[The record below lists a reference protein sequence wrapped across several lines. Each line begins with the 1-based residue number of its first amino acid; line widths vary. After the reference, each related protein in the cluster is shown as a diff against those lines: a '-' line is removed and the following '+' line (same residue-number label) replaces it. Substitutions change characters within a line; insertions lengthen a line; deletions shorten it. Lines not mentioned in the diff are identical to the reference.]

1 MGDVLFGLPHCA
13 CNEWWG
19 STWRRLWV
27 CCTKEWRLRR
37 PQTHCLSWKIGTTYL
52 LCFDAKPNYS
62 SLWFVDCLFLLLSS
76 YPSLLL
82 SPSLFD
88 LGVKWSIF
96 LIVFLVV
103 FCCYWYYLYNKH
115 LIPKINRC
123 FEPQNVFNIW
133 VYNKFWKSLCT
144 SCDYRICVFKNNF

>member
-1 MGDVLFGLPHCA
+1 MFYLDFH
-13 CNEWWG
+13 
-19 STWRRLWV
+19 TWRRLWV

-76 YPSLLL
+76 YPSLLS

-88 LGVKWSIF
+88 LEGKWSIF
-96 LIVFLVV
+96 LIAFLVAIDTTYITNTWFQKSIDVSNHKMFLIFGCITNFENHYVLHVIIEYVFLKTI
-103 FCCYWYYLYNKH
+103 F
-115 LIPKINRC
+115 KILR
-123 FEPQNVFNIW
+123 NV
-133 VYNKFWKSLCT
+133 
-144 SCDYRICVFKNNF
+144 

>member
-1 MGDVLFGLPHCA
+1 MFYLDFH
-13 CNEWWG
+13 
-19 STWRRLWV
+19 TWRRLWV

-37 PQTHCLSWKIGTTYL
+37 PQTHCLTRKIGTTHL

-62 SLWFVDCLFLLLSS
+62 SLC
-76 YPSLLL
+76 LL

-88 LGVKWSIF
+88 LEGKWSIF
-96 LIVFLVV
+96 LIVFLVAIDTTYITNTWFQKSIDVSNHQKV
-103 FCCYWYYLYNKH
+103 FGS
-115 LIPKINRC
+115 
-123 FEPQNVFNIW
+123 VFNIW